1 MVWLTPTR
9 RFGVTRGRWLRWSP
23 TSLSVLI
30 LRRRCMWVL
39 PTLMLLRRWRSW
51 SAYCWPLTAM
61 WTLASEGWWVL
72 LLEPTPALGRRL
84 SPSLSNVSA
93 GRRWNPLAPWVGADQ
108 QAGGAAVATYLQ
120 AGHCPCGPCRAGD
133 DLEGSWACN

>member
-61 WTLASEGWWVL
+61 WTFASEANVHIAVSGQQYALQL
-72 LLEPTPALGRRL
+72 LHLLRSISVGNTHIHRL
-84 SPSLSNVSA
+84 LRISTLKE
-93 GRRWNPLAPWVGADQ
+93 VG
-108 QAGGAAVATYLQ
+108 L
-120 AGHCPCGPCRAGD
+120 H
-133 DLEGSWACN
+133 